1 MRLFFNLKPIILLIF
16 LSINLF
22 SKDLTKVT
30 IQLSWF
36 DQFQFAG
43 YYMAKEQG
51 FYEEEGLDVEILPF
65 SFGLNVPKMVNDSLV
80 DFAIGRENL
89 ILEKVKYP
97 KIIALAAI
105 FQATPLVLI
114 TTKEQG
120 IDSFKKFENRR
131 LMRTKDD
138 GAEVSI
144 RAMLAASKIDLN
156 KIINIEHSH
165 NIYDLIDKKVDI
177 ISAYTS
183 KAPYTLQKEGIEYNL
198 FYPKDYGFDMYSDFL
213 ITNIDKYNNNY
224 NMVEKFKKASLRGW
238 EYAYNNIEKSVDT
251 IFEKHNT
258 QNLTKDELIFEA
270 EELKKLS
277 YLNGNKLGEMR
288 QDKVQRIYDLYNIMG
303 YINSE
308 FKIDGFLGIDKKSDL
323 EKWFRLKFEEYFD
336 LSLLWKFFLIIIVIT
351 AIFIY
356 RQYFITKLNKRLK
369 NLVKIKT
376 NRLKVMNKK
385 LSTRIKKEL
394 EKHQEKDRI
403 LAQQQKLVAMGQ
415 MIENIAHQWRQPL
428 SVISTSASGLKLK
441 RELNILSNE
450 DFIKNIEQIVDT
462 AKYLSD
468 TIDDF
473 RHFFKP
479 QKDKTKFSLV
489 KNIEKSLSFVETAL
503 KENNIEIEF
512 EYEDVDIIAYETEL
526 MQVFINIINNSKD
539 AFIENKIKDRVIFI
553 SIKNFSNRVLIE
565 IKDSAGGVKDDI
577 LDKVFEPYF
586 TTKHQYSG
594 TGIGLY
600 MSNQIIKT
608 HLNGDIFM
616 KNCSFKY
623 KNVEQRGAITTI
635 VLGKNPLEEI
645 KH

>member
-1 MRLFFNLKPIILLIF
+1 MRLFLNLKLLFLVIF
-16 LSINLF
+16 LNINLY

-51 FYEEEGLDVEILPF
+51 FYKDAGLDVQILPF
-65 SFGLNVPKMVNDSLV
+65 YLGMNIPKMVNDGDV

-89 ILEKVKYP
+89 ILEKAKYP

-105 FQATPLVLI
+105 FQATPLVLL
-114 TTKEQG
+114 TTKDSG
-120 IDSFKKFENRR
+120 IDSFNKFENKK

-138 GAEVSI
+138 GSEVSI
-144 RAMLAASKIDLN
+144 KAMLSASKIDL
-156 KIINIEHSH
+156 KSITQVEHSH
-165 NIYDLIDKKVDI
+165 NIYDLIEKRVDI

-183 KAPYTLQKEGIEYNL
+183 KAPYILQKEQIKYNI

-213 ITNIDKYNNNY
+213 ITNIDKYNNDY
-224 NMVEKFKKASLRGW
+224 NVVEKFKKASLKGW
-238 EYAYNNIEKSVDT
+238 EYAYNNIEKSVDI
-251 IFEKHNT
+251 IFEKYNT
-258 QNLTKDELIFEA
+258 QNISKDELIFEA
-270 EELKKLS
+270 NELKKLS
-277 YLNGNKLGEMR
+277 YLNDNKLGDMKQE
-288 QDKVQRIYDLYNIMG
+288 KVQRIYDLYNVMG

-308 FKIDGFLGIDKKSDL
+308 FKIDNFIGYDKKSRV
-323 EKWFRLKFEEYFD
+323 EKWLYSKFEEHFN
-336 LSLLWKFFLIIIVIT
+336 LAFLWKFILIIFIIT
-351 AIFIY
+351 AIFVY
-356 RQYFITKLNKRLK
+356 RQYFIIKLNKRLK
-369 NLVKIKT
+369 NLVNIKT
-376 NRLKVMNKK
+376 NRLKIMNKK
-385 LSTRIKKEL
+385 LATRIKKEL
-394 EKHQEKDRI
+394 DKHQEKDRI
-403 LAQQQKLVAMGQ
+403 LAQQQKMVAMGQ

-441 RELNILSNE
+441 KQLNILE
-450 DFIKNIEQIVDT
+450 DEELIKSIEQIVDT

-473 RHFFKP
+473 RYFFKP

-489 KNIEKSLSFVETAL
+489 KNIEKSLSFLETVL
-503 KENNIEIEF
+503 KENSIKVEF
-512 EYEDVDIIAYETEL
+512 EYEDIDITAYETEL
-526 MQVFINIINNSKD
+526 MQVFINIISNSKD
-539 AFIENKIKDRVIFI
+539 AFIEKKIKDRVIFI
-553 SIKNFSNRVLIE
+553 SIKNFPNRILIE
-565 IKDSAGGVKDDI
+565 IKDNAGGVEDDI

-623 KNVEQRGAITTI
+623 KNIEQKGVITTI
-635 VLGKNPLEEI
+635 ILTKNIFEEI
-645 KH
+645 KN